1 MSKFEIPPIVF
12 VLEEKIKKLE
22 EELEYYRTGLKGA
35 CPTCEDVATLN
46 QELMEIE
53 RERNN
58 KPQG

>member
-1 MSKFEIPPIVF
+1 MSKFETPPIVF

-22 EELEYYRTGLKGA
+22 EELEYYRTGLKKEIA
-35 CPTCEDVATLN
+35 QDVATLN

-58 KPQG
+58 KP